1 MGAFAWSVALSLCTL
16 ALIGASA
23 PMAAQ
28 QVAVE
33 QNDETYGCIICHAD
47 KRRAFQQGVHAERGI
62 RCETCHGGDPGAI
75 EIAPAHRGRFL
86 GSPTK
91 FEILNLCSEC
101 HSDPNEMRQF
111 GLSADQLAEFRTSRH
126 GQLLLGARDTNAPT
140 CTDCHDAHLIRPV
153 QDARSKSHPLN
164 IPTMCAKCH
173 QDEALMATYGEPT
186 DQYERYRA
194 GAHGKAVFEDRNFAA
209 PTCIGCH
216 GSHAALPPS
225 VRQVTDV
232 CGRCHV
238 AIAQSFYAGPHAQAA
253 GDPERFAGC
262 LACHSNHGTQRV
274 PYEQLDEFCATCHE
288 PESNAYA
295 LAQAM
300 EEEVLRA
307 RQELHLAEEALYE
320 MAESGKPT
328 DDEEFR
334 MQAAITAFRQLAHA
348 QHSVDLEEAEEYGRQ
363 VRSNTGVIRATA
375 EAHAEERW
383 EHGLLLIP
391 VWFLA
396 LSAVAFARFKL
407 REVQQEARRSDG

>member
-1 MGAFAWSVALSLCTL
+1 MKSLT
-16 ALIGASA
+16 IGAAAMALVVGAVVPATASA
-23 PMAAQ
+23 QRAAVDQ
-28 QVAVE
+28 DE
-33 QNDETYGCIICHAD
+33 ETYGCIICHAD
-47 KRRAFQQGVHAERGI
+47 KRRAFAQGVHAERGI
-62 RCETCHGGDPGAI
+62 RCEACHGGDPTAV
-75 EIAPAHRGRFL
+75 EIQPAHRGRFL
-86 GSPTK
+86 GAPTK
-91 FEILNLCSEC
+91 FQVLQLCSSC

-111 GLSADQLAEFRTSRH
+111 GLSADQLAEFRTSKH
-126 GQLLLGARDTNAPT
+126 GELLLGQGNTDAPS

-153 QDARSKSHPLN
+153 EDVRSNSHPFN

-173 QDEALMATYGEPT
+173 QNQTLMARYGEPT
-186 DQYERYRA
+186 DQYEQYRH
-194 GAHGKAVFEDRNFAA
+194 GAHGVAVFEKRNFAA

-225 VRQVTDV
+225 VTQVTDV

-238 AIAQSFYAGPHAQAA
+238 TIAQSFYAGPHGAAAAA
-253 GDPERFAGC
+253 GTFSGC
-262 LACHSNHGTQRV
+262 LACHSNHGTERI
-274 PYEQLDEFCATCHE
+274 PYDQLDEFCGTCHAA
-288 PESNAYA
+288 ESNALL

-307 RQELHLAEEALYE
+307 REDLHLAEEALHE
-320 MAESGKPT
+320 MAEAGRPI

-348 QHSVDLEEAEEYGRQ
+348 QHSVNLEEAEEYGRQ

-375 EAHAEERW
+375 EHYAEERW
-383 EHGLLLIP
+383 EHSLILIP

-407 REVQQEARRSDG
+407 REVRSSNG